1 MKDPVMIDELNHDL
15 SCQHDQD
22 EWNHFRETAE
32 TEYAS
37 GELQDRMLD
46 VVADDPGN
54 ALRIAQAVIEA
65 IDTGNLDAFTDAL
78 SMAALEIRDFRSQA
92 EFVIQERTELISS

>member
-1 MKDPVMIDELNHDL
+1 MKDRVHLDELNHDRD
-15 SCQHDQD
+15 CEQGQD

-54 ALRIAQAVIEA
+54 AMRIAQAVIEA
-65 IDTGNLDAFTDAL
+65 IDTGNLDGFTDAL

>member
-1 MKDPVMIDELNHDL
+1 MKDRVHLDELNHDL
-15 SCQHDQD
+15 LMEANQD
-22 EWNHFRETAE
+22 EWSHFRETAE

-37 GELQDRMLD
+37 GALQDRMLD

-65 IDTGNLDAFTDAL
+65 IDTGNLDGFTDAL